1 MARKPELATMKDSGG
16 NERSIYTTHAARKVC
31 ADFFAE
37 VIGTHHGR
45 AAETSC
51 FVITHL
57 LEDRPFY
64 LAGLNHITQIGRVCA
79 KPKSVVPHV
88 WNEVAKSYPVDF
100 ADRACLGD
108 AAFVKD
114 LIENAIPGSHAFLL
128 MDLGGY
134 FAGVGAALHDHYG
147 SRFLGIVEDTENG
160 HQRYLSVPNP
170 RYPVFSAA
178 RSPLKAPEDFL
189 VGQSIVFS
197 LEALLREWGTILQGR
212 SICIIGYG
220 KLGQSAAHLLKQR
233 GSNVSVYDIDPLK
246 LVLAKAHG
254 FIVSETLKDG
264 IIGADTVICATGN
277 YSLNTQTISWLKSN
291 CIVAT
296 VTSSDDELKLDDIEN
311 YYKEEPL
318 TKYISRYI
326 NDQHSF
332 FLLNR
337 GHAVNFIHGASV
349 GEYIFLVQAELI
361 AGAAALI
368 RGEGEP
374 GICEIPAAERR
385 RISKAWLRHFWS

>member
-16 NERSIYTTHAARKVC
+16 NERSIYSTYAAQKVC
-31 ADFFAE
+31 TDYFAE
-37 VIGTHHGR
+37 VVGPHHGR

-51 FVITHL
+51 LVITHL

-64 LAGLNHITQIGRVCA
+64 LASLNNITQISGVFA

-88 WNEVAKSYPVDF
+88 WNEVARIYPVDF

-108 AAFVKD
+108 AAFVRD
-114 LIENAIPGSHAFLL
+114 LIENAMPGSHAFLL

-160 HQRYLSVPNP
+160 HQRYLSVPGP

-212 SICIIGYG
+212 SICVIGYG

-233 GSNVSVYDIDPLK
+233 GSNVCVYDIDPLK
-246 LVLAKAHG
+246 LVLAKG
-254 FIVSETLKDG
+254 TGLSSPKPLKT
-264 IIGADTVICATGN
+264 A
-277 YSLNTQTISWLKSN
+277 SL
-291 CIVAT
+291 A
-296 VTSSDDELKLDDIEN
+296 
-311 YYKEEPL
+311 
-318 TKYISRYI
+318 R
-326 NDQHSF
+326 
-332 FLLNR
+332 
-337 GHAVNFIHGASV
+337 
-349 GEYIFLVQAELI
+349 
-361 AGAAALI
+361 
-368 RGEGEP
+368 
-374 GICEIPAAERR
+374 IP
-385 RISKAWLRHFWS
+385 